1 MSDLATRKLTRS
13 YTVAW
18 ICWIVAFGVIEFLAV
33 RRRGPNG
40 EAGGDTLSEHVWKL
54 IGTQAKERT
63 PLVWACRIALVLLF
77 GWLIPHFLTGWLRG

>member
-1 MSDLATRKLTRS
+1 MTDLSARKLARS

-18 ICWIVAFGVIEFLAV
+18 VLWILAFGVIEFLAV

-54 IGTQAKERT
+54 IGTKAENRK
-63 PLVWACRIALVLLF
+63 PLAWVCRGALLILF
-77 GWLIPHFLTGWLRG
+77 GWLIPHFMTGWLRG